1 MKLILAF
8 VILITSSLVNADD
21 IAVIKVSAIN
31 CKQGAHFQPNGPY
44 AVYVFCDDALA
55 TNIAIF
61 FDKLRDPIRGKYS
74 LHERFWQDFEWGSD
88 VSSFAWLKD
97 REHIIVATSRIYGT
111 GKVFKLELETQAQE
125 VVYYPGEDICLTEIV
140 KVEFKKLTLKI
151 TDCDM
156 KSSEIQI
163 AI

>member
-1 MKLILAF
+1 MRIVLLLTILVA
-8 VILITSSLVNADD
+8 SSLANASE
-21 IAVIKVSAIN
+21 IAVINVSARHCN
-31 CKQGAHFQPNGPY
+31 QGAHFQPNGPY

-61 FDKLRDPIRGKYS
+61 FDKLRDPFRGKYK
-74 LHERFWQDFEWGSD
+74 LHKRFWQDFEWGID

-111 GKVFKLELETQAQE
+111 GKVFKLELETQRQE
-125 VVYYPGEDICLTEIV
+125 VVFYPSEDICLTEIV
-140 KVEFKKLTLKI
+140 RVEFQKLTLKI

-156 KSSEIQI
+156 KSREIQI